1 MNLRSAA
8 NLIRNEYR
16 ERQTA
21 ADEAYR
27 RAMEAHPELY
37 AAEKAVRAAVLDGA
51 DNVAELERR
60 RDKLAA
66 ECGVKRAAPR
76 CAKCGDTGV
85 VGNEY
90 CDCVRRRAA
99 RETVG
104 FSAPP
109 FAFGDGDTDVFE
121 GEDKAIADAAYRG
134 MRIFCEKFPDT
145 KNVNVLLMG
154 RAGTGKTYLAACIA
168 NELERRGFGTLFL
181 TAFRFNDIC
190 LKYHTS
196 FDAGRAD
203 GLNALLG
210 ADLLVIDDLGSESI
224 LKNVTL
230 EYLFTVISERMNA
243 GRHTV
248 ITTNL
253 TSAQLE
259 NRYGERTA
267 SRLFSGRVCLTVAL
281 NGKDLRR

>member
-66 ECGVKRAAPR
+66 GFGVKRAAPR
-76 CAKCGDTGV
+76 CAQCGDTGV

-90 CDCVRRRAA
+90 CDCVRRCAA

-109 FAFGDGDTDVFE
+109 FAFGDGDTDVQTA
-121 GEDKAIADAAYRG
+121 KNAG
-134 MRIFCEKFPDT
+134 MRS
-145 KNVNVLLMG
+145 VSVLWG
-154 RAGTGKTYLAACIA
+154 YRSRAELLAAGA
-168 NELERRGFGTLFL
+168 ERF
-181 TAFRFNDIC
+181 AA
-190 LKYHTS
+190 S
-196 FDAGRAD
+196 FDELRGI
-203 GLNALLG
+203 LL
-210 ADLLVIDDLGSESI
+210 AME
-224 LKNVTL
+224 
-230 EYLFTVISERMNA
+230 
-243 GRHTV
+243 
-248 ITTNL
+248 
-253 TSAQLE
+253 
-259 NRYGERTA
+259 
-267 SRLFSGRVCLTVAL
+267 
-281 NGKDLRR
+281 

>member
-109 FAFGDGDTDVFE
+109 FAFGDGDTDVF
-121 GEDKAIADAAYRG
+121 
-134 MRIFCEKFPDT
+134 
-145 KNVNVLLMG
+145 
-154 RAGTGKTYLAACIA
+154 RARTRRLPTRRTAACA
-168 NELERRGFGTLFL
+168 YSARSSRTPRTSTCCSWGARVRARR
-181 TAFRFNDIC
+181 
-190 LKYHTS
+190 TS
-196 FDAGRAD
+196 PPA
-203 GLNALLG
+203 
-210 ADLLVIDDLGSESI
+210 
-224 LKNVTL
+224 
-230 EYLFTVISERMNA
+230 
-243 GRHTV
+243 
-248 ITTNL
+248 
-253 TSAQLE
+253 
-259 NRYGERTA
+259 
-267 SRLFSGRVCLTVAL
+267 
-281 NGKDLRR
+281 